1 MMPYHEKRT
10 FVNKVDYIA
19 GVGYPGGKKGRKK
32 LGIPRGGPELVIT
45 PKCIFEFDK
54 IKGCIKVKS
63 IHPGVSIN
71 ELRNST
77 GFEVGDLDNLKT
89 TKLPTIDEL
98 KIIREEIDPR
108 KILLG

>member
-1 MMPYHEKRT
+1 M
-10 FVNKVDYIA
+10 I
-19 GVGYPGGKKGRKK
+19 
-32 LGIPRGGPELVIT
+32 
-45 PKCIFEFDK
+45 K

-77 GFEVGDLDNLKT
+77 GFELGDLDNLKT

>member
-1 MMPYHEKRT
+1 MLFEYMH
-10 FVNKVDYIA
+10 VNPLKI
-19 GVGYPGGKKGRKK
+19 GGK
-32 LGIPRGGPELVIT
+32 
-45 PKCIFEFDK
+45 FDK

-77 GFEVGDLDNLKT
+77 GFELGDLDNLKT

-98 KIIREEIDPR
+98 KIIREEMLSNRSKLIQNKENRFFDV
-108 KILLG
+108 KHMN